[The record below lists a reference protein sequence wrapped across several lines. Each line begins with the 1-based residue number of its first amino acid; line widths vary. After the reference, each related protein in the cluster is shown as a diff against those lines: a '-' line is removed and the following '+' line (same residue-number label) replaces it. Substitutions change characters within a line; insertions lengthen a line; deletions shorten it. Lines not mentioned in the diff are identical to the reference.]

1 MMNNT
6 QKNKNQV
13 PFKDKMKNKVKDFQ
27 MNWNDPTNK
36 RVRAKKV
43 GETTGKFLRAFILIG
58 LCFIILLPLL
68 QKFSY
73 AFRHPNDI
81 TDPQVVWIPGTFST
95 ETIRIALGYLSY
107 SESLKNSI
115 ILAAFTTVIQVM
127 ATALAGYSFAKLKF
141 PGSEILFYIIIF
153 TLVVPNETLDLSR
166 YLFFL
171 NNSFFGLRLIFN
183 TFSIYI
189 MSAFGMGLRSAI
201 FIFLF
206 RQFFRNV
213 PIELEESAEIDGAG
227 VIRTF
232 WSVMLPNARGAIV
245 TVSLFAFVWQYNDYY
260 FAHLFRY
267 EGTLPLLTTK
277 LASGSGNL
285 SAVMVTSFGDLLR
298 DLGDE
303 IKDDPLFFGLI
314 TNTAAL
320 LMMLPL
326 LISYFFVQKMFVES
340 IERTGLTGM

>member
-1 MMNNT
+1 MTNKDK
-6 QKNKNQV
+6 KNKV
-13 PFKDKMKNKVKDFQ
+13 PFKEQVKTRVKDFQ
-27 MNWNDPTNK
+27 MSWNDPTNR
-36 RVRAKKV
+36 RVRNRRI
-43 GETTGKFLRAFILIG
+43 GEGGGKFLRAFILIG

-81 TDPQVVWIPGTFST
+81 TDPQVVWIPGTFSV

-107 SESLKNSI
+107 TESLKNSI
-115 ILAAFTTVIQVM
+115 ILAAVTTVIQVM

-171 NNSFFGLRLIFN
+171 NNPFFGIELILN

-267 EGTLPLLTTK
+267 ERTLPLLTTK
-277 LASGSGNL
+277 LASGTGNL

-298 DLGDE
+298 NLGDE